1 MSIKEKLE
9 MAQTSQVNFE
19 ISAAE
24 LAEFVK
30 QLTSDQS
37 GLKSIPVAPKV
48 QNSPTAPKA
57 TPVPSKTEKELQE
70 KIEKLTARV
79 ESLENVLYESKQL
92 LTTEDAAILLGMSRS
107 SIYKMTHEGVIPF
120 YKPNGKVVYFEKEE
134 LLKWMRSCR
143 VASEKEIE
151 EAAKLKIQEL
161 AMKSLK
167 RKI

>member
-1 MSIKEKLE
+1 
-9 MAQTSQVNFE
+9 
-19 ISAAE
+19 
-24 LAEFVK
+24 
-30 QLTSDQS
+30 
-37 GLKSIPVAPKV
+37 
-48 QNSPTAPKA
+48 
-57 TPVPSKTEKELQE
+57 
-70 KIEKLTARV
+70 
-79 ESLENVLYESKQL
+79 
-92 LTTEDAAILLGMSRS
+92 
-107 SIYKMTHEGVIPF
+107 MTHEGVIPF

>member
-30 QLTSDQS
+30 QLATDQ
-37 GLKSIPVAPKV
+37 GGQKSVPVVPKV

-57 TPVPSKTEKELQE
+57 TPVPSKMEQELQE

-79 ESLENVLYESKQL
+79 S
-92 LTTEDAAILLGMSRS
+92 
-107 SIYKMTHEGVIPF
+107 
-120 YKPNGKVVYFEKEE
+120 
-134 LLKWMRSCR
+134 LLKTYCMKANSCSLLRMRLSYWECLVVQFTR
-143 VASEKEIE
+143 
-151 EAAKLKIQEL
+151 
-161 AMKSLK
+161 
-167 RKI
+167 

>member
-1 MSIKEKLE
+1 MNL
-9 MAQTSQVNFE
+9 E

-30 QLTSDQS
+30 QLTSDQ
-37 GLKSIPVAPKV
+37 GEQKSVPVAQKV

-57 TPVPSKTEKELQE
+57 TPVPTKMEKELQK

-79 ESLENVLYESKQL
+79 ESLEIVLYESKQL

-134 LLKWMRSCR
+134 LLKWMRPCR

-161 AMKSLK
+161 VMKSLK
-167 RKI
+167 RKN

>member
-1 MSIKEKLE
+1 

-37 GLKSIPVAPKV
+37 GQKSIPVAPKV

-107 SIYKMTHEGVIPF
+107 SIYKRLCQ
-120 YKPNGKVVYFEKEE
+120 N
-134 LLKWMRSCR
+134 
-143 VASEKEIE
+143 
-151 EAAKLKIQEL
+151 
-161 AMKSLK
+161 
-167 RKI
+167 